1 MTRLLVGGTDQ
12 VQLPADSSGK
22 RAGFVKTAIGGVGT
36 EIYLPTSALVDDA
49 GNTIDAGI
57 AQLGAAGTE
66 RGLVVRAAGMVNV
79 RGAPLTAQTLNVVAA
94 TPVTGTGLDVSS
106 AGNVTF
112 TVKNTVAG
120 TAYVGNPVIV
130 FEQSD
135 DNVSWSPLQVV
146 RADTG
151 VVATSHTVAA
161 LGANAALMF
170 DAGAEGVN
178 WVRVRV
184 TTAQTTNG
192 MTITTTPG
200 GMPFSPAVSLQ
211 AVPTHGITDTQ
222 KVVDNAAFTD
232 GTTPVMPTGFI
243 FDEVAG
249 TGLSEN
255 DIGAGRMDSKRA
267 QVFVVED
274 GVTRGTRQT
283 VKAAS
288 TAAVAADIAAVV
300 ALSPNNNIPA
310 NALYA
315 RPRQL
320 ATYGAAYRA
329 TDATATHVLL
339 SATYVA
345 NTSKQLATIHH
356 LVGSTKTVR
365 IWYVGL
371 SLAFSGGTGFIQ
383 WELRRLSAAT
393 APATGNPAITPG
405 AFDSSDGAA
414 EAVCLAAPTTQ
425 GSYSAVDQGLS
436 NMGTWNTA
444 TGAATAEPARAGEE
458 WVLFDARHGM
468 GVYKPITL
476 RAGVAEGLAI
486 VSRDNVAGTLNYTA
500 FILFTEE

>member
-1 MTRLLVGGTDQ
+1 MTRILVQGTDQ
-12 VQLPADSSGK
+12 VQLPPDSTGR
-22 RAGFVKTAIGGVGT
+22 RAGFVKTAIGSAGS
-36 EIYLPTSALVDDA
+36 ELYLPTSVLVDDA

-161 LGANAALMF
+161 LGANGALMF

-249 TGLSEN
+249 TGLTEN
-255 DIGAGRMDSKRA
+255 DIGASRMDSKRA

-300 ALSPNNNIPA
+300 ALSPNQNTQP
-310 NALYA
+310 NALYV
-315 RPRQL
+315 RPRQP
-320 ATYGAAYRA
+320 ATYGAGYRLA
-329 TDATATHVLL
+329 AATASV
-339 SATYVA
+339 TYLGLTFAV
-345 NTSKQLATIHH
+345 NTDKQLVTIHH

-365 IWYVGL
+365 IKRI
-371 SLAFSGGTGFIQ
+371 SLWIHLAAAGTFQ
-383 WELRRLSAAT
+383 FEARRLSATT
-393 APATGNPAITPG
+393 APATGNPAITP
-405 AFDSSDGAA
+405 AAYDSSDGAA
-414 EAVCLAAPTTQ
+414 EATCLALPTTQ
-425 GSYSAVDQGLS
+425 GSE
-436 NMGTWNTA
+436 TA
-444 TGAATAEPARAGEE
+444 TDRPLTPNYTFNAASATAEVDGRIAGHE
-458 WVLFDARHGM
+458 LLMFDSRGGM
-468 GVYKPITL
+468 GAGKDITL
-476 RAGVAEGLAI
+476 RAGVAEGLAVI
-486 VSRDNVAGTLNYTA
+486 GRCLTA
-500 FILFTEE
+500 ASFNFTVFIEFTEE